1 MQVLRDLLSRED
13 IIIQKSDKGN
23 SVVILNKSYYLKRM
37 KEILSD
43 IDKFKRLNVK
53 PGKELISLLQHEDK
67 LVNFLKRV
75 KKSLGEEVY
84 KNLYPQG
91 SQPGVLYGLSKIHKP
106 LVNNIPKLR
115 PILSA
120 LNTGTYKWAK
130 FFVPLLRDL
139 TSNEYTLKDS
149 FEFGKV
155 ICEQISDLYMAS
167 LDVIRCS
174 RKPPLMRLLGFVP
187 KDYLKVIV
195 LFMVLTKKK
204 LLKCCL

>member
-1 MQVLRDLLSRED
+1 M
-13 IIIQKSDKGN
+13 
-23 SVVILNKSYYLKRM
+23 
-37 KEILSD
+37 
-43 IDKFKRLNVK
+43 NVK
-53 PGKELISLLQHEDK
+53 PVKELTCLLQHEGK

-91 SQPGVLYGLSKIHKP
+91 SQPRVLYSLSKIHKP

-139 TSNEYTLKDS
+139 TSDEYTIKDS
-149 FEFGKV
+149 FDFAKV
-155 ICEQISDLYMAS
+155 IYEQNSDLHMLS
-167 LDVIRCS
+167 LDVDS
-174 RKPPLMRLLGFVP
+174 LFTNVLLDDIGFVP
-187 KDYLKVIV
+187 KDYLKMRA
-195 LFMVLTKKK
+195 LFVVLTKKK

>member
-23 SVVILNKSYYLKRM
+23 SVVILNKNDYLKRM

-84 KNLYPQG
+84 KNLYPQ
-91 SQPGVLYGLSKIHKP
+91 
-106 LVNNIPKLR
+106 
-115 PILSA
+115 
-120 LNTGTYKWAK
+120 
-130 FFVPLLRDL
+130 D
-139 TSNEYTLKDS
+139 
-149 FEFGKV
+149 
-155 ICEQISDLYMAS
+155 
-167 LDVIRCS
+167 
-174 RKPPLMRLLGFVP
+174 
-187 KDYLKVIV
+187 
-195 LFMVLTKKK
+195 
-204 LLKCCL
+204 